1 MKLYALQT
9 IDSSIYICDNESY
22 QINIVYLNRLYRNVY
37 LKNIF
42 IIVKECISNISKY

>member
-37 LKNIF
+37 LKQHIYYRKRVY
-42 IIVKECISNISKY
+42 IKYF